1 MYSEKLRI
9 SLKEK
14 PREILGSN
22 TDEIL
27 RILIFVMQHITNPWQ
42 NNCVSG
48 NISPSP
54 VAINSFN
61 PTIMNY
67 GGLPPPEV
75 APASTAVYATTS
87 TFSWA
92 HTVPS
97 FMPWVTRGEANVQD
111 PVVHFTAPFPPD
123 PCTSQTATSWE
134 LLNNFYANKG
144 SINSHLKRKS
154 DLEVIDS
161 TPQKLCITE
170 ERMAARFREMHI
182 SNQYT
187 VPSENSPLGVCG
199 SPECNSTE
207 KREITNL
214 NQLDFILKGS
224 EGDLSKSLVL
234 APELKKLVEPEKIF
248 ASTFLSKVER
258 PSLALVPWTPNNNNL
273 LRPSANLQEGKTQE
287 KEDSSS
293 DRNTFLPQQQLSAAC
308 SQISSNFASKDSNS
322 TTAFDDEMDT

>member
-1 MYSEKLRI
+1 MTKQKRKL
-9 SLKEK
+9 
-14 PREILGSN
+14 PEILVSN
-22 TDEIL
+22 TDENFQ
-27 RILIFVMQHITNPWQ
+27 ILIYAMQHITNPWQ

-61 PTIMNY
+61 PNVMSY

-111 PVVHFTAPFPPD
+111 PIVHFTAPFPPD

-154 DLEVIDS
+154 DLEVIEAA
-161 TPQKLCITE
+161 PQKVCATE

-182 SNQYT
+182 SNQFT
-187 VPSENSPLGVCG
+187 VPSETVCG

-214 NQLDFILKGS
+214 NQLDFILKSS
-224 EGDLSKSLVL
+224 EGDPSKSLVL

-258 PSLALVPWTPNNNNL
+258 RPSLALVPWTPNNNNL
-273 LRPSANLQEGKTQE
+273 LRPSANLQEGETQE
-287 KEDSSS
+287 KEDSSL
-293 DRNTFLPQQQLSAAC
+293 DRNTILPLAQLSAAC

-322 TTAFDDEMDT
+322 TIALDVEMDT

>member
-1 MYSEKLRI
+1 
-9 SLKEK
+9 
-14 PREILGSN
+14 
-22 TDEIL
+22 
-27 RILIFVMQHITNPWQ
+27 MQHITNPWQ
-42 NNCVSG
+42 SNCVSG
-48 NISPSP
+48 NISTSP
-54 VAINSFN
+54 VAINNFN
-61 PTIMNY
+61 PNIMNY
-67 GGLPPPEV
+67 GGLPPEV

-134 LLNNFYANKG
+134 LLNNFGANK
-144 SINSHLKRKS
+144 SNVNSHLKRKS
-154 DLEVIDS
+154 DLEVIDAA
-161 TPQKLCITE
+161 PQKLCITE

-187 VPSENSPLGVCG
+187 VPSENSPLGPCG
-199 SPECNSTE
+199 PPVECDSSE
-207 KREITNL
+207 KSVTNL
-214 NQLDFILKGS
+214 KQLDFILKGS
-224 EGDLSKSLVL
+224 EGDPTKSLIL

-248 ASTFLSKVER
+248 ASTFLNKVER

-273 LRPSANLQEGKTQE
+273 LRPNENLEDGKAQEE
-287 KEDSSS
+287 EESSS
-293 DRNTFLPQQQLSAAC
+293 DNNAFLPQQLSAVC